1 MLNGK
6 GDIMKIHTS
15 YTLADHIN
23 LDIAA
28 TVLPR
33 GNDYVVD
40 ELEVLHNGEHTDISR
55 IAVYPFASLKPISV
69 EEDIINLV
77 LGKVHD

>member
-1 MLNGK
+1 
-6 GDIMKIHTS
+6 MKINTI

-23 LDIAA
+23 LNIKA

-40 ELEVLHNGEHTDISR
+40 ELEILHNGENTDISR
-55 IAVYPFASLKPISV
+55 ISVYPFASLKPIPV
-69 EEDIINLV
+69 EDDIINLV
-77 LGKVHD
+77 LSKVHD

>member
-6 GDIMKIHTS
+6 GGIMKIRTS

-23 LDIAA
+23 LDIKA

-40 ELEVLHNGEHTDISR
+40 
-55 IAVYPFASLKPISV
+55 
-69 EEDIINLV
+69 
-77 LGKVHD
+77 